1 MAISLLPL
9 READSDT
16 LFRWI
21 NDRELVEHSA
31 VFRPVSR
38 AEHDRWFAEITG
50 RDDVAIFAIREDGR
64 LIGTCQLLVDGH
76 EAELRIRIGEAA
88 ARDRGLGTAAVRAL
102 LAHGFGELGL
112 ARVWLQ
118 VFRANTRAIRSYEKA
133 GFTACGTLGAEV
145 LLMERRS

>member
-1 MAISLLPL
+1 MALSLQPL
-9 READSDT
+9 RDADSDT

-21 NDRELVEHSA
+21 NDRELVEYSA

-38 AEHDRWFAEITG
+38 AEHDAWFAEVTG

-64 LIGTCQLLVDGH
+64 LIGTCQLLVDGQ

-88 ARDRGLGTAAVRAL
+88 ARGRGLGTEAVRAL
-102 LAHGFGELGL
+102 LRHAFGELGL
-112 ARVWLQ
+112 TRVWLQ

-133 GFTACGTLGAEV
+133 GFTACGEIGGEV